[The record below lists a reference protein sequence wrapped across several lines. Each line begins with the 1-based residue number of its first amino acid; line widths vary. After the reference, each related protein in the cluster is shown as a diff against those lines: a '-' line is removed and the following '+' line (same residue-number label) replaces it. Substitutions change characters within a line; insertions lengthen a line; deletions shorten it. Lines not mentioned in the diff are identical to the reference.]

1 MERLTIAKVFF
12 QGIAVMTIS
21 VVAASILAWASQVL
35 VVGRRTVSVSV
46 SHLAILMLC
55 RVFDGN
61 T

>member
-1 MERLTIAKVFF
+1 
-12 QGIAVMTIS
+12 MTIS